1 MKCCHLNRGSD
12 ADVQRLDATLKVMGS
27 FKKLGPF
34 EYFNYTCCKLNYCYQ
49 YLSVDER
56 NTFLALILKCRNI
69 SK

>member
-1 MKCCHLNRGSD
+1 MKRCHLNRGSD

-34 EYFNYTCCKLNYCYQ
+34 EIFNYTCCKLNYCYQ
-49 YLSVDER
+49 YLSVKER
-56 NTFLALILKCRNI
+56 NMFLVLILKCRNI